1 MKKKL
6 LSLTLAAA
14 MCLGLLAG
22 CGDPGSSESPSQST
36 QPSESSSP
44 TPSESPSESTAPS
57 ESQPEGLTGTLKVS
71 GWDMEVSGS
80 LFRAVIDAFTA
91 ANPGVTIEAIDIPAA
106 DYGTKLSV
114 MLNGGSEVDVF
125 WVKDAD
131 TIYPIASR
139 GQMTDMNSYIQRDG
153 LDLGVYNGQ
162 AEDFNIDGKQ
172 IGMPFRTDYYTLF
185 YNKDIFDACG
195 VEYPSNDMTWA
206 EFEELARKVT
216 TGEGV
221 DKKYGAYFHT
231 WQACV
236 ENWGVQDGQHTI
248 MDTDYSFFKPY
259 YEMVLRMQEE
269 GTCMDYGT
277 VKTSNLT
284 YTGVFSDGSV
294 AMLPMGTWL
303 AATMIEKVKSG
314 ESSVNWGIATLPHPD
329 NVEAGYVVGATTPIS
344 INAASPNQDLA
355 WEFVKFVCSA
365 EGAAAVANLGGV
377 PALLDDAT
385 LKALTSVDG
394 YPEGALEAL
403 QVKNMVR
410 DRPIADKV
418 SEVNQMLGEVH
429 SLIMLGE
436 VSVDEGLADMAEQ
449 SKTIQG
455 G

>member
-1 MKKKL
+1 MKRF
-6 LSLTLAAA
+6 LSLILALA
-14 MCLGLLAG
+14 MSLCLLAG
-22 CGDPGSSESPSQST
+22 CGGTGGNSEPPAGS
-36 QPSESSSP
+36 QPAQDAAQPDEAAQP
-44 TPSESPSESTAPS
+44 AEDAAQPAEST
-57 ESQPEGLTGTLKVS
+57 ELTGTLKVS

-80 LFRAVIDAFTA
+80 LFKAVIDAFTA
-91 ANPGVTIEAIDIPAA
+91 ANPGVTIETIDIPAA

-114 MLNGGSEVDVF
+114 MLNGGSDVDVF

-153 LDLGVYNGQ
+153 LDLGIYNGQ

-172 IGMPFRTDYYTLF
+172 IGMPFRTDYYVLF
-185 YNKDIFDACG
+185 YNKDIFDAAG
-195 VEYPSNDMTWA
+195 VDYPSNDMTWA
-206 EFEELARKVT
+206 EFEELAKKVT

-236 ENWGVQDGQHTI
+236 ENWAVQDGQHTI

-259 YEMVLRMQEE
+259 YEMALRMQEE

-355 WEFVKFVCSA
+355 WEFVKFVCGPD
-365 EGAAAVANLGGV
+365 GAAAVAGLGGV

-418 SEVNQMLGEVH
+418 SEVNQMLGEQH

-436 VSVDEGLADMAEQ
+436 VSIDEGLAGMGEQ

>member
-22 CGDPGSSESPSQST
+22 CGNPGSSESPSQST
-36 QPSESSSP
+36 PPSESSSP
-44 TPSESPSESTAPS
+44 APSQSPSESTAPS
-57 ESQPEGLTGTLKVS
+57 EPQPEGLTGTLKVS

-114 MLNGGSEVDVF
+114 MLNGGSDVDVF

-131 TIYPIASR
+131 TIYPIAGR
-139 GQMTDMNSYIQRDG
+139 GQMSDMNSYIQRDG
-153 LDLGVYNGQ
+153 LDLGIYNGQ

-185 YNKDIFDACG
+185 YNKDIFDECG
-195 VEYPSNDMTWA
+195 VEYPSNDMTWT
-206 EFEELARKVT
+206 EFEELAKQVT

-221 DKKYGAYFHT
+221 DKKYGAYIHT

-259 YEMVLRMQEE
+259 YEMVLRMQQE
-269 GTCMDYGT
+269 GTIMDYGT

-303 AATMIEKVKSG
+303 AATMIEKIKSG

-344 INAASPNQDLA
+344 INSASPNQDLA
-355 WEFVKFVCSA
+355 WEFVKFVCGA
-365 EGAAAVANLGGV
+365 EGAAAVAGLGGV

-455 G
+455 K